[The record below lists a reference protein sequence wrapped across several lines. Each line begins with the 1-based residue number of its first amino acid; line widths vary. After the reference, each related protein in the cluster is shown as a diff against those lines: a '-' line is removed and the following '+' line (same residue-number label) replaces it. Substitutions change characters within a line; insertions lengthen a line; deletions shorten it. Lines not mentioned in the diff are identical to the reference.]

1 MRSSSRQADP
11 DPPRHPLVAVVRVG
25 TALLLLTG
33 AAAVGFGGIGQAG
46 GEARLVS
53 ETAAAGPPSEA
64 GFAAPGQIVAL
75 TDRGVVALDA
85 QTGAERGV
93 LALAAPG
100 DLQGLSVTPDGRQ
113 AYFASVDGE
122 GTGSIRVV
130 DTGGRTPPAFVAE
143 GISPAVSPD
152 GRLLAFA
159 GPASP
164 AAVCCNVVAVLDLR
178 TGGRRTWS
186 FDESDAADWLG
197 HASLTKLA
205 WAPDSRQL
213 AFTLSYEG
221 DTVAVL
227 DTSSHSTLSQSVEV
241 IVPGGGGDSS
251 HPVWQATTGQ
261 IVVVNRAFE
270 CCFEDDY
277 TGPVRT
283 LSVDPAGGPISQV
296 LPSGLAPGWL
306 DFDIS
311 GRHLLWVEDGDLYR
325 RSQGGEAVL
334 RGAGVHAADW

>member
-1 MRSSSRQADP
+1 
-11 DPPRHPLVAVVRVG
+11 
-25 TALLLLTG
+25 LLLTG
-33 AAAVGFGGIGQAG
+33 AAAVGFGGIGHAG

-53 ETAAAGPPSEA
+53 ETAAAGPPSGA
-64 GFAAPGQIVAL
+64 GFAAPGQIVTL
-75 TDRGVVALDA
+75 TDRGVVAFDA
-85 QTGAERGV
+85 QTGAERRV
-93 LALAAPG
+93 LAPAGPG
-100 DLQGLSVTPDGRQ
+100 DLQGISVTPDGRQ
-113 AYFASVDGE
+113 AYFAVVDGE

-130 DTGGRTPPAFVAE
+130 DTGGGTPPAFVAE

-152 GRLLAFA
+152 GHMLAYAAPA
-159 GPASP
+159 GSAPA
-164 AAVCCNVVAVLDLR
+164 CCNVVAVLDLR
-178 TGGRRTWS
+178 TGGRRTWT

-197 HASLTKLA
+197 HARLTKLV

-241 IVPGGGGDSS
+241 VVPGGGGDSS
-251 HPVWQATTGQ
+251 HPVWLATTGQ

-277 TGPVRT
+277 AGPVRT
-283 LSVDPAGGPISQV
+283 LSVDPAGGPVNEI
-296 LPSGLAPGWL
+296 LPSGLAPDWL

-325 RSQGGEAVL
+325 RSQGGQPVRL
-334 RGAGVHAADW
+334 GAGVQAADW